1 MTSASLAMAWLQLLA
16 LLAAEVGL
24 IALGVELLRHW
35 SLAAAWRRTF
45 CQAGITAVLVVTV
58 CELSG
63 SARAL
68 GGWAAS
74 TLAWRK
80 SDNLRT
86 PEAYAVIKVGQGT
99 NTRRPT
105 PSIPM
110 NRPVVGRAS
119 RLPPG
124 RLALELP
131 TAGETPGE
139 AGETPAPLFRS
150 PGSGARTQPD
160 CFWAHLAHGGTAARF
175 CHAIRSRQTGGDA
188 RT

>member
-35 SLAAAWRRTF
+35 SLAASWRRTF

-86 PEAYAVIKVGQGT
+86 PEAYAVIKVGQGI
-99 NTRRPT
+99 NTRR
-105 PSIPM
+105 
-110 NRPVVGRAS
+110 
-119 RLPPG
+119 
-124 RLALELP
+124 
-131 TAGETPGE
+131 
-139 AGETPAPLFRS
+139 PAPLFRS